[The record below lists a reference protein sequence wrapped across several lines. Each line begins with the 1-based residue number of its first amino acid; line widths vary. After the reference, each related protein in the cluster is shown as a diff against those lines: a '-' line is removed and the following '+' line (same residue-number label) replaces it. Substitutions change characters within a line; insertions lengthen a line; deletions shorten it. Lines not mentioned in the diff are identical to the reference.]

1 MTITEFLGRLEGVDK
16 QAKGWLA
23 FCPSHPDRKK
33 RSLSVSA
40 KSDAILLHCFVGCTP
55 EAIVGALRLNMRDL
69 FLNGASAPPARRIV
83 ATYDYHDEQGVL
95 LYEVVRFEPKDFRP
109 RLPDGAWGL
118 GAARR
123 VLYRLSTLAGQPTIY
138 VVEGE
143 KDADA
148 LADVGLAATTSPG
161 GASAWRSDYA
171 DQLRAL
177 TPTQVVVLPDNDPAG
192 EGYATAVTAALVA
205 LKVPVRVVRLPNL
218 APKGDVSDWLTAGG
232 TREALEALVQDTP
245 LVTVS
250 PVTVPEEPALRAL
263 GDDLWVAWPSRG
275 LTMEFSRIVEHRD
288 TLSAEVSVASEAQ
301 GELHWARLNL
311 AATQTRATL
320 ARALEEAAPTH
331 PWRELVEQAC
341 RLVAKHL
348 RAGEPA
354 VALVPELKT
363 EARWFVPG
371 WIPLNQLSVLCGD
384 GGTGKSLFALA
395 LALAGLTG
403 QAPSPS
409 WRAAAIARVLYLDW
423 EADRA
428 EQQTRL
434 WGLVNGTERPAD
446 GAIVHRTMR
455 RPLRDEIGPVRAE
468 CARLGVDF
476 VIADSLGP
484 ACGPE
489 PESADAA
496 IVTLS
501 ALRSLGVTTLCIAHV
516 SKQAADAKGPSR
528 PFGSVYVSNLA
539 RSVIEARRSDAGL
552 DNQDEMTLSLYHRKS
567 NQGRLC
573 SPTAFTFSFGF
584 DGRLTLRSGEPDLS
598 RALLST
604 QVLDA
609 LRAGSKTAS
618 EIAEELD
625 ATSGSVK
632 KALQRLETRDRVV
645 RLVPGDRGKK
655 QETQW
660 GRRDDTRDRLGE

>member
-1 MTITEFLGRLEGVDK
+1 MTITEFLGRLEGVEK
-16 QAKGWLA
+16 HAKGWLA
-23 FCPSHPDRKK
+23 FCPSHPDRRR
-33 RSLSVSA
+33 RSLSIS
-40 KSDAILLHCFVGCTP
+40 KNGTAILLHCFVGCAP
-55 EAIVGALRLNMRDL
+55 EAIVGALRLDMRDL
-69 FLNGASAPPARRIV
+69 FLDGASAHAPRRIV

-95 LYEVVRFEPKDFRP
+95 LYQVVRFEPKDFRP
-109 RLPDGAWGL
+109 RLPDGTWGL
-118 GAARR
+118 GIARR
-123 VLYRLSTLAGQPTIY
+123 VLYRLPSLASQPTIY

-143 KDADA
+143 KDANA
-148 LADVGLAATTSPG
+148 LAALGLPATTSPG
-161 GASAWRSDYA
+161 GAAAWRPDYA
-171 DQLRAL
+171 EQLSAL
-177 TPTQVVVLPDNDPAG
+177 APTQIVILPDNDPAG

-205 LKVPVRVVRLPNL
+205 LKVPVRVIRLPDL
-218 APKGDVSDWLTAGG
+218 APKGDVSDWLASGG
-232 TREALEALVQDTP
+232 TREALEALVAATP
-245 LVTVS
+245 LVTTT
-250 PVTVPEEPALRAL
+250 PVTPPEEPVLRTL

-288 TLSAEVSVASEAQ
+288 TLSAEVSVSSETQ
-301 GELHWARLNL
+301 GEIHWARVNL
-311 AATQTRATL
+311 ASTQTRATL
-320 ARALEEAAPTH
+320 ARAIEEAAPAH
-331 PWRELVEQAC
+331 SWRELVEQAC

-354 VALVPELKT
+354 VALIPEPKT
-363 EARWFVPG
+363 DARWFVPG
-371 WIPLNQLSVLCGD
+371 WMPLNQLCVLCGD

-403 QAPSPS
+403 HPPSPT
-409 WRAAAIARVLYLDW
+409 WRVTPVSRVLYLDW
-423 EADRA
+423 ESDRA
-428 EQQTRL
+428 EQQSRL
-434 WGLVNGTERPAD
+434 WGLTNGSERPTD
-446 GAIVHRTMR
+446 GTIVHRTMR

-468 CARLGVDF
+468 CARLGIDF

-516 SKQAADAKGPSR
+516 SKQAADGKGPSR

-573 SPTAFTFSFGF
+573 PPTAFTFSFGF

-618 EIAEELD
+618 EIAEALD
-625 ATSGSVK
+625 ATSASVK
-632 KALQRLETRDRVV
+632 KTLQRLETRDKVV

-660 GRRDDTRDRLGE
+660 GRIDATRDRLCE